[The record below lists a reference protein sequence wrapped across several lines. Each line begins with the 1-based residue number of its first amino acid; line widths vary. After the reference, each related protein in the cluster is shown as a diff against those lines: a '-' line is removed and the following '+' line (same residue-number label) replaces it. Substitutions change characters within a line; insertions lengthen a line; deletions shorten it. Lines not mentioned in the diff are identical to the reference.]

1 MIKLPFN
8 LNLSKEK
15 PQTILFIALA
25 SVLILVIY
33 FYFMLLPQIGWVTD
47 ILGKTGK
54 LMSDVKSAEL
64 LISKKEIFKN
74 DIGSYRGKV
83 ESYEKRLPAEQE
95 IPSILENLSNMAKGS
110 NVKILGIAPVQVSA
124 KEAAA
129 KNLGKIYKEI
139 PILINAKSGY
149 HELGIFL
156 SNLENANRFMK
167 VVDIEVKS
175 SKASPKKHDIE
186 LIVCTYVLLG
196 GR

>member
-25 SVLILVIY
+25 SLLVIIVY

-156 SNLENANRFMK
+156 SNLESADRFMK
-167 VVDIEVKS
+167 VVDIEVRS
-175 SKASPKKHDIE
+175 SKASPKKHDTE
-186 LIVCTYVLLG
+186 LIVCTYVLLC